1 MNLQPTINK
10 DFARDTALEIIKTAK
25 FPEDS
30 STIQFI
36 TQLLIA
42 RCNRGMRDYFNVSR
56 DNVISNF
63 KYKFPNVPR
72 RASNTCYRVILL
84 DVINK
89 TESEWLREHDYYVD
103 QLNIEHPHEKAP
115 KVKLEIPSVSPTLSD
130 NIFDRVD
137 SFAQFLK
144 ENNDARDYWGRR
156 YESFLS

>member
-42 RCNRGMRDYFNVSR
+42 RCNRGMRDYFQVSR

-63 KYKFPNVPR
+63 KYKFPNVYR

-89 TESEWLREHDYYVD
+89 SEEEWTREHDYYID
-103 QLNIEHPHEKAP
+103 QLNAEHPHEKAP
-115 KVKLEIPSVSPTLSD
+115 KVKLEISTPSDVSN
-130 NIFDRVD
+130 NIFDKVD

-156 YESFLS
+156 YESFLP

>member
-10 DFARDTALEIIKTAK
+10 DFARDTALEIIKTANLSK
-25 FPEDS
+25 DS

-42 RCNRGMRDYFNVSR
+42 RCNRDMRKFFNANK
-56 DNVISNF
+56 DDVISNF
-63 KYKFPNVPR
+63 KGLNIKR
-72 RASNTCYRVILL
+72 RSINACYRVCLL
-84 DVINK
+84 DVLNK
-89 TESEWLREHDYYVD
+89 SENEWLREHDYYID
-103 QLNIEHPHEKAP
+103 QLNAEHPHEKAP
-115 KVKLEIPSVSPTLSD
+115 KVTLEIPAPTAVSN